1 MSDKKNK
8 ETLGFQTEV
17 KQLLHLMIHS
27 LYSNKEIFLRELISN
42 ASDAADKL
50 RFESL
55 ANADLLE
62 DQPDLKIN
70 ITCNKKN
77 KTVSITDN
85 GIGMSRKELVA
96 NLGTIAKSGTADF
109 LSKRTGDEKKD
120 AQLIG
125 QFGVG
130 FYSAFIVAD
139 KVTVETRRAGKKSA
153 SAHRWQSKGEG
164 KFTIEDIDRA
174 ARGTT
179 ITLHLKSTETEFS
192 EKLRIETLIRKYS
205 DHIAFPVELNDEMN
219 KEDDVKVINS
229 ATALW
234 NRSRNEVTDDEYKEF
249 YKHIAHDFSDPV
261 QWSHNRVEGK
271 REYTSLL
278 YIPSRAPFD
287 LWNREAPK
295 GLKLYVKRVFIMD
308 DAEQFL
314 PLYLRFVKGVIDA
327 SDLPLN
333 VSRELLQKNPEI
345 DAIKAALTKRVLDIL
360 NKLAGKEAEE
370 DQKIYENL
378 WREFGAVIKEGFVEE
393 TKNSEKLIKL
403 LRFSSTKSPSSE
415 QTRTISQYLND
426 TKKDQDKIYYLLA
439 DNYAAAKSNPHLE
452 QLEKRGIE
460 VLFFT
465 DRIDP
470 WMADHLPEY
479 EGKKF
484 QDVGRGKIDLP
495 KDENALDQDTIN
507 SQHENLIKN
516 MKMSLEDRVESINI
530 SQRLVES
537 AACVVS
543 NEQDLPPQMRRMMEA
558 SGQQMPD
565 SKPILEI
572 NVQHDLIKTL
582 SDTNDNDAYNS
593 LANTILD
600 HALIADGEQLQNPAE
615 YVKRVNSLL
624 LQTFQT
630 NETTKKKTTK
640 KKTTKKKTTKKKAT

>member
-1 MSDKKNK
+1 
-8 ETLGFQTEV
+8 
-17 KQLLHLMIHS
+17 
-27 LYSNKEIFLRELISN
+27 
-42 ASDAADKL
+42 
-50 RFESL
+50 
-55 ANADLLE
+55 
-62 DQPDLKIN
+62 
-70 ITCNKKN
+70 
-77 KTVSITDN
+77 VSITDN

-139 KVTVETRRAGKKSA
+139 KVTVETRRAGKKSS

-164 KFTIEDIDRA
+164 KFTIEDIDRV

-640 KKTTKKKTTKKKAT
+640 KKTTKKKTTKKKTT